1 MFSNLI
7 TMQGRRVKTVKPITP
22 EQAKG
27 KIKNV
32 IPEAI
37 IRAVNECISE
47 KFRNNGPFDIL
58 QKDIIAKAVKFDERL
73 TSNIIYE
80 KKYLDFE
87 TLYREAGWKVEYD
100 KPAYNESYEPYFTF
114 EPKK

>member
-7 TMQGRRVKTVKPITP
+7 TMMGTRVKKVKPITP

-47 KFRNNGPFDIL
+47 KFRDNGSFGIL
-58 QKDIIAKAVKFDERL
+58 QKDIIAKAVKFDENL
-73 TSNIIYE
+73 TSNIIFE
-80 KKYLDFE
+80 KKYMDFE
-87 TLYREAGWKVEYD
+87 SLYKEAGWIVEYD
-100 KPAYNESYEPYFTF
+100 KPAYNETYEAYFTF
-114 EPKK
+114 KVKK